1 MSLVKGLHHMTVCVG
16 GAQEDIDFQTKVF
29 GQRMIKQTVL
39 FDGRYAHYHLY
50 YANANAEPGSVYTT
64 FPYGRVR
71 GRQGSGQIQSTAYSV
86 PKGSLKFWLEHLNRH
101 KIKNG
106 GIQERFGQK
115 FIRFDHPS
123 GIQLEVVEDSGDT
136 RKPWSVGEV
145 TGDVATRGFHG
156 PVLSVREVAETERF
170 FVDALGFKKT
180 GQEGPYHRFEIGE
193 GGAAKTVTLLHEP
206 ERPSGSWIFGAGTA
220 HHMALEVESDEKLAE
235 QKGIYEE
242 LGYTD
247 ASEIKDRMY
256 FHSVYCRC
264 PGGILVECAAT
275 VPQGFAVDEPADQ
288 LGQSLLLPPWFE
300 ARRAEIEAML
310 EPIKVPESNFP
321 GGIKKAPVKVPVA
334 APAAAAAE
342 QPAGGASRRTS
353 AVFIGGDKPAGK

>member
-1 MSLVKGLHHMTVCVG
+1 MSLVKGIHHMTVCVS
-16 GAQEDIDFQTKVF
+16 GAQEDIDFQTQIF

-64 FPYGRVR
+64 FPYGRVK
-71 GRQGSGQIQSTAYSV
+71 GRPGSGQIQSTAYTI
-86 PKGSLKFWLEHLNRH
+86 PKGSTKFWLEHLNRH
-101 KIKNG
+101 NVKND

-115 FIRFDHPS
+115 FIRFNHPS
-123 GIQLEVVEDSGDT
+123 GLQLEVIEDSADS
-136 RKPWSVGEV
+136 RKGWTTKEVG
-145 TGDVATRGFHG
+145 GDVTTRGFHG
-156 PVLSVREVAETERF
+156 PVLSVREIAETERF

-180 GQEGPYHRFEIGE
+180 GQEGAYHRFEIGD
-193 GGAAKTVTLLHEP
+193 GGAAKTVVLVHQP
-206 ERPSGSWIFGAGTA
+206 DRPAGSWTFGAGTA
-220 HHMALEVESDEKLAE
+220 HHMALEVENDEKLAE
-235 QKGIYEE
+235 QKGIYDE

-247 ASEIKDRMY
+247 CSEIKDRMY

-275 VPQGFAVDEPADQ
+275 VPNGFAVDEPADQ

-300 ARRAEIEAML
+300 PRRAEIEAML

-321 GGIKKAPVKVPVA
+321 GGMKKPA
-334 APAAAAAE
+334 APPQPSAAE
-342 QPAGGASRRTS
+342 SPASGASRRTS
-353 AVFIGGDKPAGK
+353 AVFIGGDTPKKN

>member
-50 YANANAEPGSVYTT
+50 YANAQAEPGSVYTT
-64 FPYGRVR
+64 FPYGRVK
-71 GRQGSGQIQSTAYSV
+71 GRPGSGQIQATAYTV
-86 PKGSLKFWLEHLNRH
+86 PKGSLKFWLEHLHHH
-101 KIKNG
+101 KIRNS

-115 FIRFDHPS
+115 FIRFNHPS
-123 GIQLEVVEDSGDT
+123 GLQLEVLEDSADS

-145 TGDVATRGFHG
+145 SGDVATRGFHG
-156 PVLSVREVAETERF
+156 PVLSVREIAETERF

-180 GQEGPYHRFEIGE
+180 GQEGPYHRYEIGQ

-220 HHMALEVESDEKLAE
+220 HHMALEVENDEKLAE

-300 ARRAEIEAML
+300 QRRAEIEAML
-310 EPIKVPESNFP
+310 EPINVPESNFP
-321 GGIKKAPVKVPVA
+321 GGVKKNAAKAPATA
-334 APAAAAAE
+334 APAAADSSD
-342 QPAGGASRRTS
+342 GGASRRTS
-353 AVFIGGDKPAGK
+353 AVFIGGDKPESK

>member
-1 MSLVKGLHHMTVCVG
+1 MTVCVG
-16 GAQEDIDFQTKVF
+16 GAQEDIDFQTQVF

-50 YANANAEPGSVYTT
+50 YANADAEPGSVYTT

-71 GRQGSGQIQSTAYSV
+71 GRQGSGQIQSTAYTV
-86 PKGSLKFWLEHLNRH
+86 PKGATKFWLEHLNRH
-101 KIKNG
+101 KIKNS

-115 FIRFDHPS
+115 YIRFDHPS
-123 GIQLEVVEDSGDT
+123 GIQLEVIEDNADQ
-136 RKPWSVGEV
+136 RNAWKVGEI
-145 TGDVATRGFHG
+145 TPDVGTRGFHG
-156 PVLSVREVAETERF
+156 PVLSVREIAETERF

-180 GQEGPYHRFEIGE
+180 GQEGAFHRFEVGE
-193 GGAAKTVTLLHEP
+193 GGSAKTVTLMHEP

-220 HHMALEVESDEKLAE
+220 HHMALEVENDEKLAE

-275 VPQGFAVDEPADQ
+275 VPAGFAVDEPADQ

-300 ARRAEIEAML
+300 SRRKEIEAML
-310 EPIKVPESNFP
+310 DPITVPESNFP
-321 GGIKKAPVKVPVA
+321 GGKKAPVKVAAPVA
-334 APAAAAAE
+334 TSVSAE
-342 QPAGGASRRTS
+342 SGASRRTS
-353 AVFIGGDKPAGK
+353 AVFIGGDKPASK

>member
-1 MSLVKGLHHMTVCVG
+1 MALVKGIHHMTVCVA
-16 GAQEDIDFQTKVF
+16 GAQEDIDFQTQVF

-64 FPYGRVR
+64 FPYGRVK
-71 GRQGSGQIQSTAYSV
+71 GRPGSGQIQSTAYTV
-86 PKGSLKFWLEHLNRH
+86 PKGSMKFWVKQFDRH
-101 KIKNG
+101 KVKHTGIK
-106 GIQERFGQK
+106 ERFGQK
-115 FIRFDHPS
+115 FIRFNHPS
-123 GIQLEVVEDSGDT
+123 GIQLEVIEDNADKRTGWT
-136 RKPWSVGEV
+136 TKEV
-145 TGDVATRGFHG
+145 SADVTTRGFHG

-180 GQEGPYHRFEIGE
+180 GKEGAYHRFEIGD
-193 GGAAKTVTLLHEP
+193 GGANKTVTLLHEP
-206 ERPSGSWIFGAGTA
+206 DRPSGSWVFGAGTA
-220 HHMALEVESDEKLAE
+220 HHMALEVENDEKLAE

-275 VPQGFAVDEPADQ
+275 VPAGFAVDEPADQ
-288 LGQSLLLPPWFE
+288 LGTSLLLPPWFE
-300 ARRAEIEAML
+300 ARRQEIEAML
-310 EPIKVPESNFP
+310 DPITVPEGNLPKGAKKVPLP
-321 GGIKKAPVKVPVA
+321 APVA
-334 APAAAAAE
+334 SSAT
-342 QPAGGASRRTS
+342 PAGGASRRTE
-353 AVFIGGDKPAGK
+353 AVFVGGDSSQKKKKK